1 MKNIDTREMYQKLAT
16 QSKNAQK
23 HFNHVSAYLQ
33 ESALKNLS
41 DISYS
46 KKLNLLFLA
55 FMLVTSTYW
64 LVLASDLYVSES
76 TVIVQRTDSMAAPKA
91 DFSALLGNGAN
102 TNRADQLLLREYLL
116 SKVVLKKLDDQFDLR
131 HHYANPNQDFA
142 SRLWNEKASLE
153 KLHLYFLR
161 RVSIELDEYSSV
173 LKINVEAYDADYA
186 LKINKA
192 LIAHGELFMNSI
204 AQDLAIDQ
212 VEFLQQQVSLL
223 NQKVING
230 TNNILIYQNSNGL
243 ISPKASTENIA
254 SIIGQ
259 LEFQR
264 TQLETTIANY
274 ESYLVPNHNNIVQAK
289 QQLASVKQQILDET
303 TKLVSPKGSKL
314 NKAIGEFERLELEL
328 KFATEVYTS
337 ALTALEKV
345 RIEAV
350 RNIKKVT
357 LLQPPTLPE
366 YALMP
371 RRIYNTVSFIIIILL
386 FAGVSH
392 LMSAIIRDHRN

>member
-33 ESALKNLS
+33 ENALKNLS

-46 KKLNLLFLA
+46 KKLNFLFLTLILA
-55 FMLVTSTYW
+55 TSIYW

-76 TVIVQRTDSMAAPKA
+76 TVIVQRADSMAAPKA

-102 TNRADQLLLREYLL
+102 TNRPDQLLLREYLL

-131 HHYANPNQDFA
+131 QHYANPNQDFA

-186 LKINKA
+186 LKINQA

-289 QQLASVKQQILDET
+289 QQLATVKQQILEET
-303 TKLVSPKGSKL
+303 AKLVSPKGSKL

-371 RRIYNTVSFIIIILL
+371 RRIYNTISFIIIILL